1 LRTLLSRAMPLY
13 MVFFLWSLGTGAQ
26 QFARPQ
32 FAAELGAPIF
42 FVSLIAASNSLA
54 WLIAGPTTG
63 ILSDRWGR
71 KPLVIFGNALRGV
84 TTLAQF
90 CANDYVTFF
99 ALEFIG
105 GVGVSMWVTG
115 ASIVMADIT
124 THENRG
130 RAVAIRSLSAK
141 VGAVLGP
148 LVGAWITLAASLR
161 MVFIFNAVSKV
172 AIHVILVYFVKET
185 RPEGG
190 RGAQRAAGATTTST
204 EGHVPTLRSRVELL
218 WPLALVTIALSF
230 IGFQGALG
238 ALFPSHAMQQA
249 GVSQADIGQ
258 LMSLAALAATL
269 SSLVGGSALDRL
281 GRKRPLV
288 LSLVVTAIAI
298 AAFAPATALLPLAL
312 AVAAYGLG
320 EGVALG
326 AAEVYS
332 MDMAPQTRRG
342 TFLGNWSLIRNIGGA
357 AGPVLLGAVAQ
368 WAGAAA
374 AFVCMGAA
382 VGASALVMAWR
393 GVEPLA
399 LQRRDEGRTGQ

>member
-1 LRTLLSRAMPLY
+1 MRTLLSRAMPLY
-13 MVFFLWSLGTGAQ
+13 MVFFLWALGTGAQ

-71 KPLVIFGNALRGV
+71 KPLVMFGNALRGV

-90 CANDYVTFF
+90 YVNDYVSFF

-130 RAVAIRSLSAK
+130 RAVAVRSLSMK
-141 VGAVLGP
+141 IGGVLGP
-148 LVGAWITLAASLR
+148 LLGAWITLAASLR
-161 MVFIFNAVSKV
+161 MVFIFNAISKV
-172 AIHVILVYFVKET
+172 AIHLILVYFVRET
-185 RPEGG
+185 RPEAGMPAASGG
-190 RGAQRAAGATTTST
+190 AAPNTPPVVASP
-204 EGHVPTLRSRVELL
+204 PTMLRRVALL
-218 WPLALVTIALSF
+218 WPLALVTVTLSF

-238 ALFPSHAMQQA
+238 ALFPSHAMGQA
-249 GVSQADIGQ
+249 GVSQAEVGQ

-269 SSLVGGSALDRL
+269 SSLAGGSALDRF

-288 LSLVVTAIAI
+288 VSLVVTAVAI
-298 AAFAPATALLPLAL
+298 AAFAPASGLVPLAL
-312 AVAAYGLG
+312 AVAAYGIG
-320 EGVALG
+320 EWVALG
-326 AAEVYS
+326 ASEVYS

-357 AGPVLLGAVAQ
+357 AGPILIGAIAQ
-368 WAGAAA
+368 FAGGPA
-374 AFVCMGAA
+374 AFVCIGAA
-382 VGASALVMAWR
+382 VGLSGLLMAIW

-399 LQRRDEGRTGQ
+399 LRRNAGQRPQ